1 MWCEHT
7 WILSVEAD
15 EPVDF
20 GRGDGDKAGTDP
32 SAVDV
37 VHLGLERLA
46 VGVLREPP
54 ERHVPD
60 VPGLRE
66 AHPPRDR
73 RVHAVAADHNLCA
86 ATVFIYVKRVK
97 KKDLLISI
105 SRVPSGLFK
114 QYLNISNSALLAL

>member
-1 MWCEHT
+1 MDLNMASMKARMLDLWNHSSCNLNIYT

-20 GRGDGDKAGTDP
+20 GRGDRDKAGTDT

-37 VHLGLERLA
+37 VHLGLERLP

-60 VPGLRE
+60 VPGLWE

-73 RVHAVAADHNLCA
+73 RVHAVAADHNL
-86 ATVFIYVKRVK
+86 RVA
-97 KKDLLISI
+97 
-105 SRVPSGLFK
+105 
-114 QYLNISNSALLAL
+114 NSP